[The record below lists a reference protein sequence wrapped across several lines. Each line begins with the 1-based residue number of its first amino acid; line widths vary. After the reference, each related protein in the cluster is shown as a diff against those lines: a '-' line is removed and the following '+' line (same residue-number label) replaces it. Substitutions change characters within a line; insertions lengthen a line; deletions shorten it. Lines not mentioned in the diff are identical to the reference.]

1 MTEIKVLDH
10 GYVKLIDHMGD
21 DASIANAARVSY
33 DKGTKKVSDD
43 RNLIRYLVRNFHTS
57 PVEMVEFV
65 FELKAPLFII
75 QQILR
80 HRTANINQMSLRY
93 SEAIDEFYIPELERL
108 QPQSKTN
115 NQGSEGKLSEKE
127 AQFAQSIIRDI
138 SSDALDSYKLLLGEY
153 NVSKVSSDVFYT
165 GSDEE
170 RQGIS
175 RELARAILPH
185 SNYSKLVWKM
195 DLKNLLHFINLR
207 ADSHSQWEIQ
217 QYANAI
223 HELIKPFVPITVE
236 AHDDYVREAV
246 NVSRMEKNLLS
257 DLLTADISAKEKFKE
272 LITQHGSEDELMK
285 HYGLSKRE
293 WSETKSKL
301 SMD

>member
-1 MTEIKVLDH
+1 MSEIKVLDH

-21 DASIANAARVSY
+21 DTSIANAARVSY

-43 RNLIRYLVRNFHTS
+43 RNLIRYLVRNLHTS
-57 PVEMVEFV
+57 PIEMVEFV
-65 FELKAPLFII
+65 FELKMPLFII
-75 QQILR
+75 QQLLR

-93 SEAIDEFYIPELERL
+93 SEAIDEFYIPDLERL

-127 AQFAQSIIRDI
+127 ALFAQSIIKDI

-153 NVSKVSSDVFYT
+153 DVSKVSSDIHFT
-165 GSDEE
+165 GEPEE
-170 RQGIS
+170 RQGIA
-175 RELARAILPH
+175 RELARTILPH

-246 NVSRMEKNLLS
+246 HLSRMENNLLK
-257 DLLTADISAKEKFKE
+257 DLLTANISARDKFQE
-272 LITQHGSEDELMK
+272 LLVAYGSEDAVMK
-285 HYGLSKRE
+285 HYGIGKRE
-293 WSETKSKL
+293 WGETKNKFDL
-301 SMD
+301 